1 MRLMLTEHGIVDPDK
16 IATIENEVEQT
27 IEAAITF
34 AMEGPDPLPG
44 DATNYV
50 YTDHG
55 DAGELAQ

>member
-1 MRLMLTEHGIVDPDK
+1 MALSTPTISE
-16 IATIENEVEQT
+16 TIENEVEQT

-34 AMEGPDPLPG
+34 AMEGPDPLPS

-55 DAGELAQ
+55 DTGELAQ